1 MDFLNKL
8 EELLKTNKNFV
19 DNNKELIK
27 IKVIEVAR
35 NTSNENH
42 KELLKLLLNDEEMKK
57 EFFYNIDDI
66 TIFNKEHF
74 VNYLKNKQFL
84 SDSYTEFE
92 QSIGFN
98 IKEQMDNNVV
108 LNFPYKD
115 CILEGGQSTEDDKK
129 NEIFFNE
136 ILAKDEI
143 SRLLE
148 PKVLTNFEK
157 WTIDGK
163 QEFTGFTRDKEKN
176 KARNLPENTITDN
189 LMIKGNNL
197 LALHTLQEEFRGKV
211 KLIYIDPPYN
221 TGNDG
226 FKYNDSFNHSTWLT
240 FMKNRLEVA
249 KELLRD
255 DGVIFVQC
263 DDNEQAYLK
272 VLMDDVFG
280 RDNFIACAPRKTGA
294 GDAATRCDYELRKPY
309 DFILIYTKDKNKI
322 ILNKKIIGTKEY
334 PFNDQYGKYLLA
346 SFQASGSDATR
357 TARPNLYYPLYINQ
371 DNTITLEKNE
381 KTIKEILPTKINGI
395 DGRWMWNKEKFKKD
409 GERELHFNGNKIYR
423 KVYFSEDKDQT
434 IYQVEKAYFEE
445 SCYRNSNGTIELN
458 NIIGKG
464 KFSNPKPEELIQK
477 IIEISTQPNDIVLD
491 FFAGSGTTAAVAH
504 KMNRQWITIE
514 QMNYIETITKER
526 LKKVIGNKITK
537 DGNLLEELEFDNGGI
552 SKNINWQGGGEFVY
566 FELAKYNQNFVEL
579 LEKAETK
586 EDVIDI
592 FNSICE
598 KGFPKYNIDIK
609 KLNENLEEFK
619 KLDLDRMKQDVYN
632 ILNKNMLYVPKS
644 LMKDSKYNISE
655 TDIELNKS
663 FYSKGI

>member
-19 DNNKELIK
+19 DNRNELIK

-35 NTSNENH
+35 NINNENH
-42 KELLKLLLNDEEMKK
+42 RELLKLLLNNEEMKK

-240 FMKNRLEVA
+240 FMKNRLEIA
-249 KELLRD
+249 RELLRD

-272 VLMDDVFG
+272 VLMDEIMG
-280 RDNFIACAPRKTGA
+280 RENCDCIVWQKM
-294 GDAATRCDYELRKPY
+294 DARY
-309 DFILIYTKDKNKI
+309 DRNTNAKVINRYKEIHEYILIGYKKNKKTYFF
-322 ILNKKIIGTKEY
+322 NK
-334 PFNDQYGKYLLA
+334 
-346 SFQASGSDATR
+346 
-357 TARPNLYYPLYINQ
+357 
-371 DNTITLEKNE
+371 
-381 KTIKEILPTKINGI
+381 IKKLP
-395 DGRWMWNKEKFKKD
+395 DWNKEAKNPDNDKRGGYEAGIISYEEGHENEDKKSELYYSITLPSGRIMTRHFFVIKEEFEKLRADNRIYFPKD
-409 GERELHFNGNKIYR
+409 GDGVPRLKVFQNEEQEYKLDSILRGFGTTSTAKDEILNLFGNR
-423 KVYFSEDKDQT
+423 DLFQT
-434 IYQVEKAYFEE
+434 PKTEK
-445 SCYRNSNGTIELN
+445 LLM
-458 NIIGKG
+458 
-464 KFSNPKPEELIQK
+464 ELIRL
-477 IIEISTQPNDIVLD
+477 ITQPNDIVLD

-514 QMNYIETITKER
+514 QMDYIENITKER
-526 LKKVIGNKITK
+526 LKKVIGNKIKK
-537 DGNLLEELEFDNGGI
+537 DGNLLEEIKFDNGGI
-552 SKNINWQGGGEFVY
+552 SKNVNWQGGGEFVY

-586 EDVIDI
+586 EDVVDI